1 VKILYAEKTNAEL
14 NEMLNAK
21 GKKSW
26 GKKRLISQLIEQT
39 LEKFEKEVKE
49 VNVSNICFNLHFF

>member
-1 VKILYAEKTNAEL
+1 MKILYAEKKNAEL
-14 NEMLNAK
+14 KALLNAK

-39 LEKFEKEVKE
+39 LEKFEKETEE
-49 VNVSNICFNLHFF
+49 VNF